1 MQYLII
7 KLKVKLVNIDNVKCK
22 EVVSSLRMKSWA
34 EKVLETV
41 NCFVFLKC
49 KLILVI
55 RAC

>member
-41 NCFVFLKC
+41 NCFDFLKC
-49 KLILVI
+49 KLILVV